1 MRRVHPGEGPVRL
14 VANLALTTEEKGR
27 GELRRWREAGW
38 LGRTKSTEIVIPDLK
53 KNSYRSGKAKMSL
66 LLARSVRQCKEL
78 KPAGYF
84 LTGYP

>member
-1 MRRVHPGEGPVRL
+1 L

-53 KNSYRSGKAKMSL
+53 KNGSPQEFDGTRIFRPLS
-66 LLARSVRQCKEL
+66 
-78 KPAGYF
+78 
-84 LTGYP
+84 